1 MPLFLETPICRQ
13 AYGLLSEKNTTKT
26 GSTVEG
32 FLILKNRPQAT
43 AQDTSLTGQW
53 TTRFYQPPCRCWELV
68 GQKRWQQIACQE
80 SRRGWQKYFQA
91 WQHEFKCGNWVPKTV
106 IVKSK
111 GEYMGGH
118 PKIGGKHPKWMV
130 NIMETPI
137 ING

>member
-1 MPLFLETPICRQ
+1 MIILGCVLGVPPFKKTPKYVGRFTVF
-13 AYGLLSEKNTTKT
+13 SKEKKNTKT

-32 FLILKNRPQAT
+32 DHLEKYLSSHAKNLSPRHG
-43 AQDTSLTGQW
+43 QDTSLTGQW

-91 WQHEFKCGNWVPKTV
+91 WQNEFKYGNWVPKTM

-111 GEYMGGH
+111 G
-118 PKIGGKHPKWMV
+118 W
-130 NIMETPI
+130 
-137 ING
+137 